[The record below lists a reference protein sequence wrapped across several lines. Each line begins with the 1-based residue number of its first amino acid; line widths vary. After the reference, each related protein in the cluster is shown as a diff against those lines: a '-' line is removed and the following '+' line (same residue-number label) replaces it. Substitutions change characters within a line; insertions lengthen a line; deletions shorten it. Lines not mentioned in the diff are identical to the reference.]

1 MMGQEATGA
10 VIMIGWAGPTAA
22 EQLLGRAI
30 RAAATDLIAALTSLD
45 IRPVIVAG
53 PELDWLPDEPGCV
66 SDLDEGPFHFG
77 ERLGGVVERFGVVH
91 VLYFGAGSA
100 PLLSREV
107 IAQMRA
113 ALLSAGASRERVALT
128 NNLHSS
134 DWVAFTQ
141 AQDALPVIRRAN
153 RDNSLA
159 WMLQEDG
166 GWAVRAL
173 AQLPPSARFDLDTPA
188 DLAIVRAHPAC
199 SPRLRMALQDP
210 LLDRIPVG
218 AVLDVLVRDGSRA
231 ALIGRVAP
239 QAWDALSRA
248 AQCWIRVFSEERGM
262 TASERLARGE
272 ARSLIARMIAR
283 WGPGE
288 FFEELAQV
296 ADAAIIDS
304 RVLMASAGHYPN
316 AGERFASDLY
326 LLDAIPDPWLHEFT
340 AAAQA
345 ASLPVLLGGH
355 GVVAGGLHALAEIV
369 AERRAR

>member
-1 MMGQEATGA
+1 MRQETIGA
-10 VIMIGWAGPTAA
+10 VIMIGHAGPTAA
-22 EQLLGRAI
+22 EQVLGQAL

-45 IRPVIVAG
+45 IHPVVVAG
-53 PELDWLPDEPGCV
+53 PELDWLPADTCCTR
-66 SDLDEGPFHFG
+66 DLDGGPFHFG
-77 ERLGGVVERFGVVH
+77 ERLAGVIERFGLAH
-91 VLYFGAGSA
+91 ALYFGAGSA
-100 PLLSREV
+100 PLLGQEM
-107 IAQMRA
+107 IAQVWET
-113 ALLSAGASRERVALT
+113 LLGASGSGERLALT

-141 AQDALPVIRRAN
+141 VQDALPILQRAS

-166 GWAVRAL
+166 GWAVSAP
-173 AQLPPSARFDLDTPA
+173 ANLPPSARLDLDTPA

-199 SPRLRMALQDP
+199 SPRLRAALEDS
-210 LLDRIPVG
+210 LLERIPVG
-218 AVLDVLVRDGSRA
+218 VVLDVLARDGSRA

-262 TASERLARGE
+262 AASERLARGE
-272 ARSLIARMIAR
+272 ARSLVERMIAR
-283 WGPGE
+283 WGPGA
-288 FFEELAQV
+288 FFEDLAQV

-304 RVLMASAGHYPN
+304 RVLMAAAGHYPG

-326 LLDAIPDPWLHEFT
+326 LPDAIHDPWLREFT

-345 ASLPVLLGGH
+345 APLPVLLGGH

-369 AERRAR
+369 AERRTR

>member
-1 MMGQEATGA
+1 MGQQTAGA
-10 VIMIGWAGPTAA
+10 VIMIGHAGPTAA
-22 EQLLGRAI
+22 EQVLGRAL
-30 RAAATDLIAALTSLD
+30 RAAATDLIAALTGAGVC
-45 IRPVIVAG
+45 PVVVAG
-53 PELDWLPDEPGCV
+53 PELGWLPDGTGCLR
-66 SDLDEGPFHFG
+66 DLDVGPFHFG
-77 ERLGGVVERFGVVH
+77 QRLAGVIERFGLAH

-100 PLLSREV
+100 PLLGQEV
-107 IAQMRA
+107 IAQTRE
-113 ALLSAGASRERVALT
+113 ALLGVGGSGERLALT

-134 DWVAFTQ
+134 DWAAFTQ
-141 AQDALPVIRRAN
+141 AQEALPIVRRAN

-166 GWAVRAL
+166 GWAVSTPAN
-173 AQLPPSARFDLDTPA
+173 LPPSARLDLDTPA

-199 SPRLRMALQDP
+199 SPRLRAVLEDP

-218 AVLDVLVRDGSRA
+218 AVLDVLARDGSRA

-262 TASERLARGE
+262 AASERLARGE
-272 ARSLIARMIAR
+272 AHSLVERMIAR
-283 WGPGE
+283 WGPGV

-304 RVLMASAGHYPN
+304 RVLMAAAGHYPG

-326 LLDAIPDPWLHEFT
+326 LLDAIYDPWLREFT

-345 ASLPVLLGGH
+345 APLPVLLGGH
-355 GVVAGGLHALAEIV
+355 GVVAAGLHALAEIV

>member
-1 MMGQEATGA
+1 MGQETTGA
-10 VIMIGWAGPTAA
+10 VIMIGRAGPTAA
-22 EQLLGRAI
+22 EQLLGRALQ
-30 RAAATDLIAALTSLD
+30 AAATDLIAVLTSLG
-45 IRPVIVAG
+45 ICPVVAAG
-53 PELDWLPDEPGCV
+53 PELDWLPDGTDC
-66 SDLDEGPFHFG
+66 SCDLDEGPFRFG
-77 ERLGGVVERFGVVH
+77 QRLAGVIERFGLAN

-100 PLLSREV
+100 PLLSREMIV
-107 IAQMRA
+107 QVRA
-113 ALLSAGASRERVALT
+113 ALISADAGGERVVLT

-141 AQDALPVIRRAN
+141 AQDALPVIRRAS
-153 RDNSLA
+153 RDNGLA

-166 GWAVRAL
+166 GWTVRAL
-173 AQLPPSARFDLDTPA
+173 AHLPPSARMDLDTPA

-199 SPRLRMALQDP
+199 SPRLRAALQDP

-218 AVLDVLVRDGSRA
+218 AILDVLARDGSRA

-248 AQCWIRVFSEERGM
+248 TQCWIRVFSEERGM
-262 TASERLARGE
+262 AASERLARGE

-283 WGPGE
+283 WGPGA
-288 FFEELAQV
+288 FFEELAQM
-296 ADAAIIDS
+296 ADVAIIDS
-304 RVLMASAGHYPN
+304 RVLMAAAGHYPG

-326 LLDAIPDPWLHEFT
+326 LVGAIGDPWLCEFA

-345 ASLPVLLGGH
+345 APLPVLLGGH